1 MGEAK
6 RRREFQAR
14 TTIPD
19 HIKADIARI
28 VTGVTVAGPHRA
40 DAPETSGRPKR
51 IVRDERKGAERQ
63 LI

>member
-28 VTGVTVAGPHRA
+28 VTGVT